1 MGSTERFIQSVQNRR
16 TGILNTFLLNVMRS
30 YLKLK
35 CSVCERMKD
44 ELVDTRSIK
53 FPKCSI
59 TLGCSGILRPV
70 QYTDNPDVIADAPPT
85 GVQNWYSRFKKITQ
99 PTFTEDQHFPI
110 TFGDSAEVIFAIK
123 NQQFSSLDDS
133 FTLKVYFSSPS
144 VETKTFR
151 EYIFNTT
158 NQIDRLLGVESGVGK
173 KVLRFS
179 SKSNTPEEI
188 SVFRNGEKL
197 FEGVNPENFQIARSN
212 NSIQENAI
220 IFNTP
225 IRGVNQFKII
235 VSKPVQLRANEIIC
249 DRLSQFDSLD
259 GCWDNTESVMYR
271 NEKFFTFIKN
281 FSGVSISAGQVLKI
295 TAVELVNGSSS
306 FGIPLNDCFILLSNG
321 PTQVD
326 RVLTK
331 AVVLGKLPSEDF
343 SLLVS
348 KVDNSVSIG
357 IVESLLSDILP
368 PFVVNAWKKEN
379 LLTESVE
386 NQITDTLSSK
396 ILIGPIK

>member
-1 MGSTERFIQSVQNRR
+1 
-16 TGILNTFLLNVMRS
+16 
-30 YLKLK
+30 
-35 CSVCERMKD
+35 
-44 ELVDTRSIK
+44 
-53 FPKCSI
+53 
-59 TLGCSGILRPV
+59 
-70 QYTDNPDVIADAPPT
+70 
-85 GVQNWYSRFKKITQ
+85 
-99 PTFTEDQHFPI
+99 
-110 TFGDSAEVIFAIK
+110 
-123 NQQFSSLDDS
+123 
-133 FTLKVYFSSPS
+133 
-144 VETKTFR
+144 
-151 EYIFNTT
+151 
-158 NQIDRLLGVESGVGK
+158 LGVESGVGK

-235 VSKPVQLRANEIIC
+235 VSKPVQLRSNEIIC

-357 IVESLLSDILP
+357 IVESLISDILP
-368 PFVVNAWKKEN
+368 PFVVNTWKKEN